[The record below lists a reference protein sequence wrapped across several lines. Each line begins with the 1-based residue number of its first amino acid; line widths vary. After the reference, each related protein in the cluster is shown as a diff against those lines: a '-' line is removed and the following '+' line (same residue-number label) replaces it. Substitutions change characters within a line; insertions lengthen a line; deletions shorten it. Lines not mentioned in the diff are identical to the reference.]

1 MARRASPRDGTASGN
16 PVDPLGVT
24 STSTPFAP
32 GSVSLR
38 LYPHNELG
46 ATEVI
51 HEISAQAGLGLD
63 NGFDG
68 VMTSEH
74 HGGFAGYLCNPLQV
88 TSFILEDHDQGW
100 AAPCPMVLPLRPTA
114 QVAEEVAWLNA
125 RHPGRVGLGVCAGA
139 LPLDFEA
146 MDVPLAEAVPRF
158 KAALPEVVDMLRGRN
173 LRGLEGDQALQL
185 GATTAI
191 PVLSAAASTTAARRA
206 ARCGAGIL
214 MEGMS
219 TVERLA
225 SLCAAYDEAGGT
237 QSKVLIR
244 RVWLGEPLTE
254 LVEKQRQVYQSY
266 SSGSFPADQ
275 TLTTTDPT
283 AMAEALHQMMLAVGA
298 DAVNLRIHLPGLDR
312 GDARRQIVSLAE
324 DVVPRL
330 RDRLE
335 KSG

>member
-1 MARRASPRDGTASGN
+1 MARRALRDGTASGN

-51 HEISAQAGLGLD
+51 DEISAQAGLGLD

-74 HGGFAGYLCNPLQV
+74 HGGFAGYLCNPLQMS
-88 TSFILEDHDQGW
+88 SFILEDHDQGW
-100 AAPCPMVLPLRPTA
+100 AAPCPLVLPLRPTA

-158 KAALPEVVDMLRGRN
+158 KAALPR
-173 LRGLEGDQALQL
+173 
-185 GATTAI
+185 
-191 PVLSAAASTTAARRA
+191 SST
-206 ARCGAGIL
+206 C
-214 MEGMS
+214 
-219 TVERLA
+219 
-225 SLCAAYDEAGGT
+225 CAAGT
-237 QSKVLIR
+237 SGVWRGTRPSSWARPR
-244 RVWLGEPLTE
+244 RS
-254 LVEKQRQVYQSY
+254 RY
-266 SSGSFPADQ
+266 
-275 TLTTTDPT
+275 
-283 AMAEALHQMMLAVGA
+283 
-298 DAVNLRIHLPGLDR
+298 
-312 GDARRQIVSLAE
+312 
-324 DVVPRL
+324 
-330 RDRLE
+330 
-335 KSG
+335 